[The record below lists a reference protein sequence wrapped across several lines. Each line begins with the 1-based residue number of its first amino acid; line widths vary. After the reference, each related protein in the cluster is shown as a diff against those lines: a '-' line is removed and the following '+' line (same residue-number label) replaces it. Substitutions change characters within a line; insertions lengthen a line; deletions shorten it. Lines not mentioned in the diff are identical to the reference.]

1 MESTFIYYNNLNF
14 DQDKNFMLE
23 FSDSDKLDGVIFKNI
38 YIYIY
43 YITSMSCHVDLI
55 VDVTKLP
62 QFDKIKEISDLG
74 NAILADCV
82 DFGYKKN
89 VVQLTFWE

>member
-1 MESTFIYYNNLNF
+1 MEPTFIYYNNLNF
-14 DQDKNFMLE
+14 DQDKNFTLE
-23 FSDSDKLDGVIFKNI
+23 FSDSDKLDGVIFKN
-38 YIYIY
+38 IYIY

>member
-1 MESTFIYYNNLNF
+1 MEPTFIYYNNLNF
-14 DQDKNFMLE
+14 DQDKNFTLE

-89 VVQLTFWE
+89 VVQLTF